1 MTKLPP
7 GQHFLEWSVQTPNDG
22 LLLLRSPFHKSRIL
36 VTKPK
41 ALADLLVKN
50 PYDFVKPRTVRDFL
64 RKVLGDG
71 LIIVEGGVHRF
82 QRKNTMPAF
91 SFRHIKD
98 LYPMMW
104 RKAVLLTQTVAMEI
118 EEQSAPTPAL
128 GKNEKP
134 IQKTTEITTWA
145 GKVTLD
151 IIGVAGLGAEFN
163 AMKSQDHQLV
173 KNYDELLEP
182 TTEKLLFFLTC
193 ISLTTKFVRKLP
205 WAMNEVFYR
214 TTSSLREITSKL
226 VQEKREAIKTGS
238 DDHFDILSLLI
249 QSNNFSNDELVDQLL
264 TFLAAGLA
272 LICSK

>member
-7 GQHFLEWSVQTPNDG
+7 GQHFLEWSIQTPNDG
-22 LLLLRSPFHKSRIL
+22 LLLLRSPFHKNRIL

-71 LIIVEGGVHRF
+71 LIIVEGGIHRF

-104 RKAVLLTQTVAMEI
+104 RKAVLLTQTIATEI
-118 EEQSAPTPAL
+118 EEQPAPSPPS
-128 GKNEKP
+128 GQHEKAP
-134 IQKTTEITTWA
+134 QKTTEITTWA

-163 AMKSQDHQLV
+163 AMKSLDHQLV

-182 TTEKLLFFLTC
+182 VMEKLLFFLAC
-193 ISLTTKFVRKLP
+193 ISFTTKFVKKIP
-205 WAMNEVFYR
+205 WSMNEMFYR
-214 TTSSLREITSKL
+214 TTASLREIGSKL
-226 VQEKREAIKTGS
+226 VQDKRDAISTGS

-264 TFLAAGLA
+264 TFLAAG
-272 LICSK
+272 